1 MQGLKRKN
9 KQEFSKIKNIC
20 ASKNTIRRLKRQST
34 EWKKIFANDA
44 INKGLILKICKVY
57 TYPYQKA
64 KNPIKKCKKPK

>member
-34 EWKKIFANDA
+34 EWKKIFVNEA
-44 INKGLILKICKVY
+44 IDKGLSVLSCSVVSDSL
-57 TYPYQKA
+57 
-64 KNPIKKCKKPK
+64 